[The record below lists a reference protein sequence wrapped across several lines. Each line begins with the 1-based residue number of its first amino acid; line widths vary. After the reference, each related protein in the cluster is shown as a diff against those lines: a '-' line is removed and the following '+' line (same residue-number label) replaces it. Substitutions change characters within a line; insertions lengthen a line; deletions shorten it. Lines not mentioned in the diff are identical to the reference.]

1 MAEKMDEI
9 LRAVADRA
17 NAGVDYAA
25 MRSGTLKKAQAKE
38 LALRKNIIRYGSVAA
53 AAVLLASFGIGAL
66 SGGFFG
72 MSAKS
77 EAPDNA
83 YFAVQDPAVPESE
96 EQLFGSESATGGSA
110 PTERAN
116 GGDDRGDAAAPST
129 PAATGAPA
137 VEPPGCCGLD
147 SASLYWAERALELP
161 AVNFG
166 KSSEVESDGEHYLLV
181 VTGCT
186 EEDFDAY
193 VALIMEMYPDAE
205 AQDEAVQSCCLSNTL
220 KIVGGQYRVIV
231 TLSDGEMRIGV
242 RAIEN

>member
-38 LALRKNIIRYGSVAA
+38 LALRKNISRYGSVAA

-147 SASLYWAERALELP
+147 SASLYWAEGAASRGELRQEQRGRVRREALPLGRDRLHRGGFRRLRRAHHGNVSRRRSP
-161 AVNFG
+161 G
-166 KSSEVESDGEHYLLV
+166 
-181 VTGCT
+181 
-186 EEDFDAY
+186 
-193 VALIMEMYPDAE
+193 
-205 AQDEAVQSCCLSNTL
+205 
-220 KIVGGQYRVIV
+220 
-231 TLSDGEMRIGV
+231 
-242 RAIEN
+242 